1 MIFLEFTIR
10 PIPKKLRDILA
21 SDPFMKRCLYD
32 NKNCN
37 GSVQWHHNFIHAGRQ
52 INETWAIVP
61 LCAHHHNRIKTD
73 KSVVNTVCM
82 LRSDGRFAD
91 YPSDYLRNQYQKTQ
105 KNKSFIPERIRGM
118 IETEKQYLSEVQK

>member
-1 MIFLEFTIR
+1 MR

-52 INETWAIVP
+52 VNEVWAIVP
-61 LCAHHHNRIKTD
+61 LCAHHHDRIKTD

-82 LRSDGRFAD
+82 LRSDGNYKNYA
-91 YPSDYLRNQYQKTQ
+91 SDYFKQQYSLAQ
-105 KNKSFIPERIRGM
+105 KNKSFIPERIRLM
-118 IETEKQYLSEVQK
+118 IKNEKTFLQEVQK